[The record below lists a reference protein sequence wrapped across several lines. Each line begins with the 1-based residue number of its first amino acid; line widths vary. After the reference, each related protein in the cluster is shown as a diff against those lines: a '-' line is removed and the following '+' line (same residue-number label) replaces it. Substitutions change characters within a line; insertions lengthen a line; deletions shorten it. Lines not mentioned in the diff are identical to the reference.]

1 MVNMVSEDASVTD
14 ILAKLLPKLKDIWE
28 TRKTSSC
35 QCVSTVST
43 LQPHLWSF
51 LKAVWGLHRND
62 PTLCSV
68 SPGPFATSPLQ
79 FLSFGH
85 TQPKQ
90 TSKRTHNT
98 KKSGPK
104 SLHLLPPGFWWD
116 YTGTQKETLQRC
128 AWRNCQIWC
137 PGVKQ
142 FTLCA
147 GSGVPAHGHC
157 IFQESNLAT
166 KRCTVVFFWRNA
178 AIRFTKCTMLSHCS
192 TPLKRHQWLLLKR

>member
-1 MVNMVSEDASVTD
+1 MFWENSRRRGLRISSRPRLREKLFTNLYHDMVNMVSEDASVTD
-14 ILAKLLPKLKDIWE
+14 ILAKLLPKLKDTWE

-68 SPGPFATSPLQ
+68 SPGPFATSPLR

-104 SLHLLPPGFWWD
+104 SLHLLPLGFGGITREPKRRRCRGVHGEIAR
-116 YTGTQKETLQRC
+116 YGALEAESLHTGIVSFKSPILPQKD
-128 AWRNCQIWC
+128 
-137 PGVKQ
+137 VQ
-142 FTLCA
+142 F
-147 GSGVPAHGHC
+147 
-157 IFQESNLAT
+157 
-166 KRCTVVFFWRNA
+166 
-178 AIRFTKCTMLSHCS
+178 
-192 TPLKRHQWLLLKR
+192 